1 MSFQSHP
8 ASPGGIPS
16 GTGGQPGS
24 LDGRPSLLG
33 ARATAA
39 PARAAL
45 AGKNLGLLCDDPSL
59 EEALLAY
66 RAAADLGA
74 HVSLV
79 RPRFTGERELRAVP
93 ETAHMLGRL
102 YDVIACVALPP
113 ELVEALRSGAGVPVV
128 GDFDIDARLLAS
140 AGVATAVDSLLVAS
154 TGERL
159 AQWEKALA
167 ASLA

>member
-1 MSFQSHP
+1 MSLRSHP
-8 ASPGGIPS
+8 AAHDASPSCTGVPS
-16 GTGGQPGS
+16 AGPDQAAS
-24 LDGRPSLLG
+24 RARPEG
-33 ARATAA
+33 AA
-39 PARAAL
+39 ARAAL

-79 RPRFTGERELRAVP
+79 RPRFTGEREVLAIP

-102 YDVIACVALPP
+102 YDVIACVGLLPD
-113 ELVEALRSGAGVPVV
+113 LVEALRSEAGVPVV
-128 GDFDIDARLLAS
+128 GDVDIDARLLAS
-140 AGVATAVDSLLVAS
+140 ASVATPAQSSLVAAD
-154 TGERL
+154 GGRL
-159 AQWEKALA
+159 AQWHKALA

>member
-1 MSFQSHP
+1 MRFQTHP
-8 ASPGGIPS
+8 ALHGDGPS
-16 GTGGQPGS
+16 GPAGQPGAVER
-24 LDGRPSLLG
+24 LPSTSGTRLP
-33 ARATAA
+33 AE

-79 RPRFTGERELRAVP
+79 RPRFAGEQELHAIP

-113 ELVEALRSGAGVPVV
+113 ELVEALRIGAGVPVV
-128 GDFDIDARLLAS
+128 GDFDIDARLRAGPAATATEASATAS
-140 AGVATAVDSLLVAS
+140 AG
-154 TGERL
+154 ERL
-159 AQWEKALA
+159 RQWGKALTA
-167 ASLA
+167 CVA

>member
-1 MSFQSHP
+1 MRFQSDP
-8 ASPGGIPS
+8 ASHGAGPS
-16 GTGGQPGS
+16 GLAGSPGAIEVHPCS
-24 LDGRPSLLG
+24 NG
-33 ARATAA
+33 ARLPGE
-39 PARAAL
+39 PARVAL

-79 RPRFTGERELRAVP
+79 RPRFSGEQELRAIP

-102 YDVIACVALPP
+102 YDIIACVALPP

-128 GDFDIDARLLAS
+128 GDFDIDARLRSSPA
-140 AGVATAVDSLLVAS
+140 ATATEAAVMACA
-154 TGERL
+154 GERL
-159 AQWEKALA
+159 RQWEKALA
-167 ASLA
+167 ACVA